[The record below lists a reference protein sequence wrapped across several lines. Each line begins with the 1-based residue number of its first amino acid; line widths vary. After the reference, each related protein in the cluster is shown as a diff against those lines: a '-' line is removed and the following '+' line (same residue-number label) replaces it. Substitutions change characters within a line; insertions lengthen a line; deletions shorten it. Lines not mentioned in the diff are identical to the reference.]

1 MCVGNFPQLRREI
14 SQRLGLLEFALWTR
28 QDGRASGDWHLSV
41 FEVVVPELFPLSSTV
56 ISIQYSK
63 WEAIFMAGPG
73 INRYRQ
79 RLFILLLLITCWT
92 DSVFAQDL
100 EPRRWS
106 QIPTGV
112 NFIGV
117 GYGYIQGD
125 IFFDP
130 VLQIEDASFKKQ
142 LFALSYV
149 RSFSMFGRSA
159 RADIT
164 LPYGAGRWAGLLA
177 GEAVSVRRRGLGDA
191 RVRLSTL
198 LYGGPAQTPQEFATS
213 KQSDTVVGAAIALTM
228 PTGEY
233 SSERLINL
241 GLNQWIVRPQLGITH
256 SRGKWTGEVT
266 GSVFIYSDN
275 NKFFQSTELEADPLF
290 AMQAHLIYTFRPGLW
305 ASLST
310 AYGWGGEATVNG
322 DAKKNPA
329 GNWLNALSFGLPINR
344 TQGIKISYLM
354 ARTQKPT
361 GADNDRLVLAY
372 SMMF

>member
-1 MCVGNFPQLRREI
+1 VLIFVLFIFFKNFV
-14 SQRLGLLEFALWTR
+14 
-28 QDGRASGDWHLSV
+28 SGVL
-41 FEVVVPELFPLSSTV
+41 
-56 ISIQYSK
+56 I
-63 WEAIFMAGPG
+63 WEANFMPRAGMSK
-73 INRYRQ
+73 YRKP
-79 RLFILLLLITCWT
+79 LFIVLLLVTCWT
-92 DSVFAQDL
+92 DSLFAQDL

-112 NFIGV
+112 NFFGV
-117 GYGYIQGD
+117 GYGYIKGD

-130 VLQIEDASFKKQ
+130 VLKIEDATFKTQ
-142 LFALSYV
+142 QFGLSYV

-159 RADIT
+159 RIDVT
-164 LPYGAGRWAGLLA
+164 LPYAAGRWEGLVNNEYA
-177 GEAVSVRRRGLGDA
+177 SVRRRGLGDA

-198 LYGGPAQTPQEFATS
+198 LYGGPAQTMQEFATS
-213 KQSDTVVGAAIALTM
+213 EQSNTVVGAAIALTV

-241 GLNQWIVRPQLGITH
+241 GQNLWIVRPQLGVTH

-275 NKFFQSTELEADPLF
+275 DEFFQNTDLETAPFF
-290 AMQAHLIYTFRPGLW
+290 ALQAHLIYTFRPGLW

-310 AYGWGGEATVNG
+310 AYGWGGEATING
-322 DAKKNPA
+322 DAKNNPS
-329 GNWLNALSFGLPINR
+329 GNWLTALSFGFPINR
-344 TQGIKISYLM
+344 TQGIKLTYLA

-372 SMMF
+372 SLMF